1 MGTHIH
7 EYCGNYP
14 IGRGDTLVP
23 KEFSMGSGSEWETL
37 VSTTLA
43 DAITEVEASGR
54 IVYSYTTLSS
64 QKKVMYP

>member
-1 MGTHIH
+1 
-7 EYCGNYP
+7 
-14 IGRGDTLVP
+14 
-23 KEFSMGSGSEWETL
+23 MGSGSEWETL